1 MSQGW
6 RPNLNWA
13 GLGRSGWH
21 LQFSR
26 PGPAWRSSEGPGP
39 QYRQSATRLWNSL
52 ILQRGLWIMQSIV
65 CSRSMGLQ
73 LLNKYHDVM
82 SHNIISILNIW
93 CRKRRS
99 LWNVQP
105 KLKSRKKI
113 AFFLLETTLV
123 CLGASPDI
131 IGKISWPLKEAIL
144 EAQTFPLNLIKS
156 DSNLLGALESSFLD
170 QYASVLPFRKAL
182 DIQLLDF
189 ESLKTS
195 EVIRGR
201 QRPLKMKK
209 KVFIT
214 FFD

>member
-105 KLKSRKKI
+105 KLKSQKKNCI
-113 AFFLLETTLV
+113 FFAWNHPSMPR
-123 CLGASPDI
+123 G
-131 IGKISWPLKEAIL
+131 ISWHHWK
-144 EAQTFPLNLIKS
+144 
-156 DSNLLGALESSFLD
+156 NLLTSKRGCSGGSNFSTEFDQIWLKSSGGSRELIFGPICKCHTILESSWHTDFRFL
-170 QYASVLPFRKAL
+170 K
-182 DIQLLDF
+182 
-189 ESLKTS
+189 LKDL
-195 EVIRGR
+195 GGH
-201 QRPLKMKK
+201 
-209 KVFIT
+209 
-214 FFD
+214 